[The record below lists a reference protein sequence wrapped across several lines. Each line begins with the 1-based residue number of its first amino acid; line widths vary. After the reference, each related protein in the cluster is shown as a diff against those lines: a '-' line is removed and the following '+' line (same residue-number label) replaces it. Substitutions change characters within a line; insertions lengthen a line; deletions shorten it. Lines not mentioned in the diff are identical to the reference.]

1 MASPQREAE
10 TAEEQSAEAP
20 LKNGAD
26 GQELPDLDLSHQRT
40 EMARESFGKAFVQV
54 LLATAILGGG
64 LYLYWNHVQTQE
76 EVRAIAKKAKE
87 RALRDNYQDLVEAR
101 KLFDQALELD
111 SNHEYVVAASGLLE
125 ARLALDHGLPEH
137 KSKAEAFISQAEGM
151 DSEKAETFG
160 GRGLLLVLDGKAE
173 QAEKRMDELIK
184 KGGRAA
190 PIFDALG
197 YAQMQLGKLKEART
211 AFRNAAESE
220 WKNPRYNASVAN
232 LYFLDEDFRNAD
244 SYVKKALDTNPEH
257 LYTKV
262 LRARVNIARGEG
274 TREAKEAID
283 DVLGRPPEELSPRI
297 KALALVAR
305 AELLSFERKFKQ
317 ALAAAEESLGSFETP
332 DAHIA
337 KGLVLAAMKKPSATE
352 EIKKGLELF
361 PYQPRAYHQ
370 GARALLAA
378 GRAEDALALMDAWG
392 EKLEKDDR
400 FYIAFG
406 NLLLSKGDKE
416 KAKQNY
422 EKALE
427 IDKGNAEAYYRLGAL
442 MREAKDYDKAIDYFN
457 KAVAV
462 REHYPEVYEAMGW
475 IYMDQ
480 GHYNDALP
488 LFAQA
493 LTYYKA
499 QNADRKMMRKLIDDV
514 ADALKKSKKKSWV
527 KPWRKEAKDLI
538 R

>member
-10 TAEEQSAEAP
+10 TATEETAEVP
-20 LKNGAD
+20 LKNGAE
-26 GQELPDLDLSHQRT
+26 GGELPDFEVSHQRT

-54 LLATAILGGG
+54 LLATVLLGGG

-76 EVRAIAKKAKE
+76 EVRSIAKKAKE
-87 RALRDNYQDLVEAR
+87 RALRDNYLDLVEAR
-101 KLFDQALELD
+101 KLFDEALALD

-125 ARLALDHGLPEH
+125 ARMALDHGLMDH
-137 KSKAEAFISQAEGM
+137 KSKAESFIGQAEEMG
-151 DSEKAETFG
+151 SEKGETFG
-160 GRGLLLVLDGKAE
+160 GRGLLLVLDGKYE
-173 QAEKRMDELIK
+173 EAEKRMNDLIT

-197 YAQMQLGKLKEART
+197 QAQMRLGKLKEART
-211 AFRNAAESE
+211 AFRNGAESE
-220 WKNPRYNASVAN
+220 WKNPRYNAQVAW
-232 LYFLDEDFRNAD
+232 LYFIDEDLRNAD

-257 LYTKV
+257 LYSKV
-262 LRARVNIARGEG
+262 LRARVNIARAEG
-274 TREAKEAID
+274 TREAKEMVE
-283 DVLGRPPEELSPRI
+283 DVLGRPETELSPRI

-305 AELLSFERKFKQ
+305 AELLLFERKFKKAISAADESLGAFETPGAHLAKGL
-317 ALAAAEESLGSFETP
+317 ALAATKQASAMAEL
-332 DAHIA
+332 
-337 KGLVLAAMKKPSATE
+337 
-352 EIKKGLELF
+352 KKGLEMF

-370 GARALLAA
+370 GARALLEA
-378 GRAEDALALMDAWG
+378 GRSDDALSLMNAWG

-400 FYIAFG
+400 FYIAYG
-406 NLLLSKGDKE
+406 NLLLAKGDKE
-416 KAKQNY
+416 KAKAQY

-427 IDKGNAEAYYRLGAL
+427 IDRGNAEAYYRLGAM

-457 KAVAV
+457 KAVAA
-462 REHYPEVYEAMGW
+462 RENYPEVYEAMGW

-493 LTYYKA
+493 LTYYKG
-499 QNADRKMMRKLIDDV
+499 QHADRKQMLALIKDV
-514 ADALKKSKKKSWV
+514 AAALKKARKKSWV
-527 KPWRKEAKDLI
+527 QPWLKESKDLI